1 MLLWPLR
8 DLSCV
13 FLVPGCLTN
22 LNTITIFTV
31 DLVHDSSGSLFLDL
45 LFGLLKYARDGADI
59 DVETSNKFCDS
70 RKIGL
75 GYPVKISNSILNQL
89 GSQIER

>member
-22 LNTITIFTV
+22 LSTIIIFTV
-31 DLVHDSSGSLFLDL
+31 DLVHDSSESLFLDL
-45 LFGLLKYARDGADI
+45 LFGLLKYAQDGADRLRGDL

-70 RKIGL
+70 L
-75 GYPVKISNSILNQL
+75 VK
-89 GSQIER
+89 